1 MQHTPPHI
9 ALTAEVLAFCKA
21 KSMTKTA
28 FGIEAV
34 GDPRFVSDLESG
46 REPRWSTI
54 QKVRDFM
61 GKADAAKG
69 TAA

>member
-9 ALTAEVLAFCKA
+9 ALTAEVLAFCEA
-21 KSMTKTA
+21 KRMTKTT

-34 GDPRFVSDLESG
+34 GDPRFVSDLEAG

-61 GKADAAKG
+61 EKADATKG
-69 TAA
+69 RVA